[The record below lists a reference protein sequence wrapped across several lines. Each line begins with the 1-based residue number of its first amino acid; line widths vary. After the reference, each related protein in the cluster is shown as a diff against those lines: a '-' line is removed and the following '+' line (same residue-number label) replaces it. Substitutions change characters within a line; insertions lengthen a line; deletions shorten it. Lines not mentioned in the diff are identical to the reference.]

1 MEDLTKEQMLF
12 LPSTE
17 LAERWGET
25 YKWENRVEALVEDR
39 IQKYGR
45 SNFDNPHVKAVV
57 NWAKIVGELESLS
70 RKDREILTATA
81 WLHDVG
87 YDFSR
92 AKEEADKLAVVREQ
106 KKIHMKVGA
115 EIAKDWYEKEDIL
128 NEAFSIEDWEEVAEL
143 ISQHDEWDRIEAGN
157 HHRLLPFLVA
167 ADTLGQI
174 DLRGGVK
181 PSYSKKDIRKYLA
194 SSLSN
199 RARVMKG
206 KSGQALIIIVNQ
218 YMKELNDKNA

>member
-1 MEDLTKEQMLF
+1 

-25 YKWENRVEALVEDR
+25 YKWENRVESLVKDR

-45 SNFDNPHVKAVV
+45 SNFDYPHVKAVV
-57 NWAKIVGELESLS
+57 NWAKIVGELENLPS
-70 RKDREILTATA
+70 KDREILTAAA
-81 WLHDVG
+81 WGHDEG
-87 YDFSR
+87 YDFSE
-92 AKEEADKLAVVREQ
+92 AKDEAGKLAAVREQ
-106 KKIHMKVGA
+106 KKKHMKVGA
-115 EIAKDWYEKEDIL
+115 EIAKDWYEKEHIL
-128 NEAFSIEDWEEVAEL
+128 SEAFSNEEWEEVTKL
-143 ISQHDEWDRIEAGN
+143 ISQHDEWDRIETGN
-157 HHRLLPFLVA
+157 HHRLLPYIVA

-181 PSYSKKDIRKYLA
+181 PSFSKKDIRKYLA

-206 KSGQALIIIVNQ
+206 KSGQAFIIIVNQ
-218 YMKELNDKNA
+218 YMKELND